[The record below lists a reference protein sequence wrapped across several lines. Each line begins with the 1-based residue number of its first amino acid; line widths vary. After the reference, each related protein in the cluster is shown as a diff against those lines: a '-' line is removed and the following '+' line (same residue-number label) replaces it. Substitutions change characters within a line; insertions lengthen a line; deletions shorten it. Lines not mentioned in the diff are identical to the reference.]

1 MGPLQ
6 PNSSF
11 VNFCDVWSQFR
22 QLLLSTGELW
32 PLGPC
37 KRRGSRGE
45 GGSAKLWSRWRAQ
58 TQEPCVTVPALPL
71 TGCVT

>member
-1 MGPLQ
+1 MGLLQ

-22 QLLLSTGELW
+22 QLLLSAGELW

-45 GGSAKLWSRWRAQ
+45 GGSAGCGAGGGQRLTSPVSESRLCRSLA
-58 TQEPCVTVPALPL
+58 V
-71 TGCVT
+71 